1 MVANPRNQTLAQKVQ
16 PHGAPD
22 FVSSQEVGRP

>member
-1 MVANPRNQTLAQKVQ
+1 MVANQNKQVLAQQVQ
-16 PHGAPD
+16 PRGASD

>member
-1 MVANPRNQTLAQKVQ
+1 MVANPNKQVLAQKVQ
-16 PHGAPD
+16 PRGASD

>member
-1 MVANPRNQTLAQKVQ
+1 MVTNPHKQVLAQKVQ
-16 PHGAPD
+16 PNGASD